1 MALAGAFAKG
11 SGIVSFWVILI
22 SVGYVLFMFTI
33 VRWSIN
39 RVHALLIQRNIEM
52 NHSFLIGI
60 FLLLLGSSFFPIHL
74 VYIHF
79 SVHLLGMRTSLGS
92 LNDPLHG
99 GITVLIFAVAT
110 LIKFLPATLMTK
122 CVTHRSWRFS
132 TSVGILMN
140 TRGLVELIALN
151 IDLQLNILSP
161 GLFSMFFL

>member
-1 MALAGAFAKG
+1 MQIFIILLLVRIMGWLLALIKQPPVIGEIIVGVIIGHSVLGNSLELEQKQLKRRWEDSLPISIATIIVPYGAGAA
-11 SGIVSFWVILI
+11 L
-22 SVGYVLFMFTI
+22 
-33 VRWSIN
+33 SIY
-39 RVHALLIQRNIEM
+39 
-52 NHSFLIGI
+52 F
-60 FLLLLGSSFFPIHL
+60 
-74 VYIHF
+74 
-79 SVHLLGMRTSLGS
+79 GMRTSLGS

-161 GLFSMFFL
+161 GLFTMFFL

>member
-1 MALAGAFAKG
+1 
-11 SGIVSFWVILI
+11 
-22 SVGYVLFMFTI
+22 
-33 VRWSIN
+33 
-39 RVHALLIQRNIEM
+39 
-52 NHSFLIGI
+52 
-60 FLLLLGSSFFPIHL
+60 
-74 VYIHF
+74 
-79 SVHLLGMRTSLGS
+79 MRTSLGS

-161 GLFSMFFL
+161 GLFTMFFL